1 MFRSDTEVIKRV
13 QNGDPLA
20 WGQLVKQHTGRV
32 FNLCYRFVGRSD
44 LAEELTRETFITVFK
59 HLSTHRQ
66 EQRSLLAWIVGI
78 TRNLIIDQYRKTR
91 DVRAAVATDAT
102 EDEASISSSEIL
114 FSHAS
119 SGGVWEGNESVAPL
133 HRALQQLSPDLREAV
148 ILKDLENFS
157 CGEIG
162 AILNIPDGTV
172 KSRVNRGR
180 VDLAKS
186 LRRYPMRSP
195 NALA

>member
-91 DVRAAVATDAT
+91 DVRAAVSTDAT
-102 EDEASISSSEIL
+102 GDEASISSSEIL

-119 SGGVWEGNESVAPL
+119 SGGAWEGNESVAPL

-148 ILKDLENFS
+148 ILMDLENFS